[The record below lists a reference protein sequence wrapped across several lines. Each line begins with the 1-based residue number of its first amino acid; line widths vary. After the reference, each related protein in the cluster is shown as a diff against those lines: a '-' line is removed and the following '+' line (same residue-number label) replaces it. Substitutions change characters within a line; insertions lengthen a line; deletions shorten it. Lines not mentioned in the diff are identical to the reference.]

1 MTKNNL
7 KYCVI
12 AEGYVATKK
21 AYMLNSES
29 SKKAKVPIIESVYNI
44 LYLRRSPKKTFK
56 NLCEKIN

>member
-1 MTKNNL
+1 MEMSM
-7 KYCVI
+7 I

-44 LYLRRSPKKTFK
+44 LYLKRSPKK
-56 NLCEKIN
+56 NLKKSM

>member
-1 MTKNNL
+1 M
-7 KYCVI
+7 I